1 MAFVIQNR
9 AKHLLVLPF
18 NSGGTLHL
26 ASGETSS
33 PIEGFELENN
43 EKVERLSKEGLV
55 VVTESGAAPRAE
67 GDAAEDV
74 PPGGLRHADVE
85 ARGGGSQN

>member
-9 AKHLLVLPF
+9 AGHLLVLPF

-26 ASGETSS
+26 APGETSS
-33 PIEGFELENN
+33 PVEGFEIENN

-55 VVTESGAAPRAE
+55 VVTESGATPQGE
-67 GDAAEDV
+67 GGAAEDV
-74 PPGGLRHADVE
+74 TPRRSRSGGR
-85 ARGGGSQN
+85 

>member
-9 AKHLLVLPF
+9 AKHLLILPF

-26 ASGETSS
+26 APGETSS
-33 PIEGFELENN
+33 PVEGFELENN

-55 VVTESGAAPRAE
+55 VVTESGAAPRGE
-67 GDAAEDV
+67 GGASEV
-74 PPGGLRHADVE
+74 VSPSGLSHADVD

>member
-9 AKHLLVLPF
+9 ARHLLVLPF

-26 ASGETSS
+26 APGETSR

-43 EKVERLSKEGLV
+43 AKVERLSKEGLV
-55 VVTESGAAPRAE
+55 VVKES
-67 GDAAEDV
+67 GDAAEGV
-74 PPGGLRHADVE
+74 PPGATAQADGKT
-85 ARGGGSQN
+85 RRSSSRN

>member
-9 AKHLLVLPF
+9 AGHLLVLPF

-33 PIEGFELENN
+33 PVEGFEIENN
-43 EKVERLSKEGLV
+43 AKVERLSKEGLV
-55 VVTESGAAPRAE
+55 VVTESGVASRGE
-67 GDAAEDV
+67 GGAAEDV
-74 PPGGLRHADVE
+74 PPVGLSQAGGKSR
-85 ARGGGSQN
+85 RGGSQN

>member
-9 AKHLLVLPF
+9 AKHLLILPF

-26 ASGETSS
+26 APGETSS
-33 PIEGFELENN
+33 PVEGFEIENN
-43 EKVERLSKEGLV
+43 EKVERLSKDGLV
-55 VVTESGAAPRAE
+55 VVAESGAAPRGE
-67 GDAAEDV
+67 GVAAEV
-74 PPGGLRHADVE
+74 QPSGLSHADVE